1 MHEKAS
7 ALLPCPV
14 EGEPRPLCLVFF
26 NVFFS
31 ILGAFLLLLLIPS
44 SPRAGLDSI
53 AEFRAEAVHLGRQG
67 NLSEALEILT
77 RLRRRAPADRALLYD
92 TIAVLGW
99 AEQDRQVV
107 ELLAEVPRDSAPL
120 FVVSA
125 AAKSLRNL
133 ADWNGAERWYRQ
145 GIERFPQD
153 MDLKVGL
160 ILTLSD
166 ADRHGEALYR
176 VFALVRRHPE
186 SPEVWEAK
194 RYVAEQA
201 GRRIEAL
208 HVTQQ
213 ILTENPRNR
222 QARRQQ
228 ILLLENLGASRRAL
242 ELAKK
247 HPDTLS
253 SDEIRRIRGSADA
266 LAVRWGDL
274 PPAAPAERFVDT
286 DRALAGLDE
295 TLAGLRSNVAPKN
308 EFLLRSRFDRMVA
321 LRDRVQMVEVLSE
334 YRDLQS
340 AGIKFPDY
348 VLHAV
353 ADASLYERQ
362 PAQARKLYE
371 EILERDAVN
380 HEARLGLFF
389 ALVET
394 ERHREA
400 LALVE
405 EMVAAEPVWLHPG
418 GAVQR
423 SPNWRRLETETFAAL
438 GHFYADDLA
447 EAERRFTA
455 LASAAPDNPDLLRE
469 QATVYLARGWPRR
482 ALEVLERG
490 LARHPEH
497 RGLRMGLAE
506 TCLTLRYFARAGQT
520 ITDLAAEFPED
531 RQVQRLD
538 TLWRVHQMRELR
550 IDTGLANSSGPTEG
564 DRKWDLAARLYSAPF
579 AENYRLFTG
588 FSHDWGKF
596 PEGSGTWQRYS
607 AGLEY
612 AGPDLFASLETTLN
626 DGRSRQPGL
635 SLSGFWELDD
645 HWSVPFSGELFSGD
659 TPQRAVRNGI
669 RANAASLGIRYRFHE
684 SRSLQLNGQ
693 VMDFSDGNLRS
704 RLALSGEQRLLTWP
718 RHKLTGFGNLATS
731 HNNRSSA
738 PYFNPD
744 ADLTLLGGVEH
755 LWRLYRRY
763 DRSFHQ
769 RLRLSGGR
777 YLQKGYAGGTLLGLE
792 YAHIWEAAYRF
803 NLSYGVSR
811 YRRVYDGDP
820 EWTNA
825 AFLSLNWRF

>member
-1 MHEKAS
+1 MNEMAPALS
-7 ALLPCPV
+7 APFAA
-14 EGEPRPLCLVFF
+14 EPSRPLFLVFSNF
-26 NVFFS
+26 CFS
-31 ILGAFLLLLLIPS
+31 IVAAILLLLLAPA
-44 SPRAGLDSI
+44 SPCAGLDDV
-53 AEFRAEAVHLGRQG
+53 AKLREQAVQLGRQG
-67 NLSEALEILT
+67 NLSKAVDILT
-77 RLRRRAPADRALLYD
+77 QLRMQAPADRDLLHD

-99 AEQDRQVV
+99 AEQDSQVAD
-107 ELLAEVPRDSAPL
+107 LLAEVESGSAPL
-120 FVVSA
+120 FVIA
-125 AAKSLRNL
+125 TAAKSLRNL
-133 ADWNGAERWYRQ
+133 ADWDEAERWYRH
-145 GIERFPQD
+145 GLRRFPQD
-153 MDLKVGL
+153 MDLQVGL
-160 ILTLSD
+160 VLTLSD
-166 ADRHGEALYR
+166 AERHGEALYR
-176 VFALVRRHPE
+176 AFRLVRQHPE
-186 SPEVWEAK
+186 SAEAWEAK
-194 RYVAEQA
+194 RYAAEQA

-222 QARRQQ
+222 QARRRQ
-228 ILLLENLGASRRAL
+228 ILLLDDLGASRRAL
-242 ELAKK
+242 ELANKY
-247 HPDTLS
+247 PDALS

-266 LAVRWGDL
+266 LAVRWGAL
-274 PPAAPAERFVDT
+274 PPASPAERFVDT
-286 DRALAGLDE
+286 DMALAGLDE
-295 TLAGLRSNVAPKN
+295 TLAGLRSNVPPES

-321 LRDRVQMVEVLSE
+321 LRDRVQMEEVLAE

-340 AGIKFPDY
+340 AGIAVPDY

-353 ADASLYERQ
+353 ADAALYERL
-362 PAQARKLYE
+362 PAQARRFYE
-371 EILERDAVN
+371 EILERDAEN

-394 ERHREA
+394 ERHRAA

-423 SPNWRRLETETFAAL
+423 SPNWRLLETETFAAL

-455 LASAAPDNPDLLRE
+455 LASAAPDNANLLRE

-506 TCLTLRYFARAGQT
+506 TCLTLRYFDRAGET
-520 ITDLAAEFPED
+520 ITALVAEFPED

-550 IDTGLANSSGPTEG
+550 VDTGLANSSGPTEG
-564 DRKWDLAARLYSAPF
+564 DRKWDLAARIYSAPF

-607 AGLEY
+607 AGVEY
-612 AGPDLFASLETTLN
+612 AGPALFANLEATLN

-635 SLSGFWELDD
+635 SLSGIWQLDD
-645 HWSVPFSGELFSGD
+645 HWSVPFSGELYSGD

-669 RANAASLGIRYRFHE
+669 RANAVSLGIGYRFHE
-684 SRSLQLNGQ
+684 GRSLQLSGQ
-693 VMDFSDGNLRS
+693 VMDFSDGNFRT
-704 RLALSGEQRLLTWP
+704 RLSFSGEQRLLTLP
-718 RHKLTGFGNLATS
+718 RHKLTGFGDLGTS
-731 HNNRSSA
+731 HNNRRSA

-777 YLQKGYAGGTLLGLE
+777 YLQKGYAGGTLLSLE
-792 YAHIWEAAYRF
+792 YAHLWEAAYRF
-803 NLSYGVSR
+803 NLSYGVGR

-825 AFLSLNWRF
+825 LFLSLNWRF